1 MSTNYVGDVPHPGY
15 FIQEELDAR
24 GWGQVD
30 LAYVLG
36 ISAQALNPII
46 KGKRAITPDMARALG
61 DAFDVPGEFF
71 ANLQKLSD
79 LALARVPDP
88 DVSRKAKLQSVYPI
102 REMIRRGWLTDAKG
116 PILEAEVAQFFEEKS
131 LDRVPY
137 FAHAAKKPNYAKV
150 TPAQLAWLYRV
161 RQIAKQMVVPR
172 YSKNKLIGAVENF
185 RHFRVSPE
193 GARHI
198 PGILADCGVR
208 FVAVESLPGAKID
221 GSCFW
226 LGKSPVIGM
235 SLLYDRI
242 DNFWFVLTHEIEH
255 VLKEHGKHE
264 EVEVLDVEVEK
275 DSPDIPEEEKAANA
289 AAQEFCIP
297 KDEMDSFYLR
307 KNPYFSER
315 DVLLFAKR
323 IQVHPGLVAGQLRR
337 RLGRWNLF
345 NSMLEKIRHHV
356 ISSAEH
362 DGWGHVAPVNG

>member
-1 MSTNYVGDVPHPGY
+1 MGTDYVGDVPHPGY

-30 LAYVLG
+30 LAYILG

-71 ANLQKLSD
+71 ANLQKLTD
-79 LALARVPDP
+79 LALARAPDP
-88 DVSRKAKLQSVYPI
+88 DVARKAKLQSVFPI
-102 REMIRRGWLTDAKG
+102 REMIRRGWLTDTKG

-137 FAHAAKKPNYAKV
+137 FPHAAKKTNYVEV
-150 TPAQLAWLYRV
+150 TPTHLAWLYRV
-161 RQIAKQMVVPR
+161 RQVANEIVVPR
-172 YSKNKLIGAVENF
+172 YSKKKLEGAVEHF
-185 RHFRVSPE
+185 RHFRISPE
-193 GARHI
+193 DARHV

-221 GSCFW
+221 GCCFW

-255 VLKEHGKHE
+255 VLREHGKRE
-264 EVEVLDVEVEK
+264 EILDVEVERN
-275 DSPDIPEEEKAANA
+275 SPDIPEEEKAANA
-289 AAQEFCIP
+289 AAQEFCVP
-297 KDEMDSFYLR
+297 KEEMDSFYRR
-307 KNPYFSER
+307 KNPYFSEK

-323 IQVHPGLVAGQLRR
+323 IQVRPGLVAGQLRR
-337 RLGRWNLF
+337 RLERWNLF
-345 NSMLEKIRHHV
+345 NSMLEKTRHHV